1 MRHENISA
9 ILLAAGKGVR
19 FRSRLPKVM
28 HNVID
33 KPMIYYPIR
42 ALLRAGI
49 RDIVI
54 VLGFGAEYVRDY
66 VRGEFGEEGLRF
78 VIQRVQRGTGDAV
91 RVTLPYIKTRKFLL
105 LYGDMPLID
114 ESVINGLIRHSR
126 DSGLVLTSFDAE
138 DPTGYGR
145 IIKDASGNLVRTVEE
160 KDATLSERSIK
171 EVNAGLYMV
180 DTAIIRKY
188 IRRLKNENAQ
198 REYYFPD
205 IFLFAIKDGFIV
217 KIFKSERDY
226 LLGANNRVDLS
237 CLNRILQE
245 RINRSYMLSGVT
257 IINPESV
264 IIGTDVTIGQDTVI
278 YPDVSIT
285 GSTRIGSGSIIEKGV
300 LISDSNISDNVH
312 IKPYCHIEK
321 AHIDSGAI
329 IGPFARLRPDTV
341 VDKEAHIGNFVELK
355 KAHIGRRSKANHLT
369 YLGDAEIGSDVN
381 IGAGTITC
389 NYDGKN
395 KYRTVLSDGVF
406 VGSDTQ
412 FVAPVSVGK
421 NAYIGAGSTI
431 TEDVPP
437 NSLALSR
444 TPQKN
449 IRGWVSRNKKR

>member
-1 MRHENISA
+1 MRHESISA

-28 HNVID
+28 HKVID
-33 KPMIYYPIR
+33 KPMIYYSVR
-42 ALLRAGI
+42 ALLRAGV

-54 VLGFGAEYVRDY
+54 VIGFGAEYVGDY
-66 VRGEFGEEGLRF
+66 IRGEFGEEGLRF

-114 ESVINGLIRHSR
+114 ESVINRLIRNYR
-126 DSGLVLTSFDAE
+126 DAGLVLTSFDAE
-138 DPTGYGR
+138 DPAGYGR
-145 IIKDASGNLVRTVEE
+145 IIKDASGNLVRIVEE
-160 KDATLSERSIK
+160 KDAILSERGIK

-180 DTAIIRKY
+180 DTAIVRKY

-198 REYYFPD
+198 GEYYFPD
-205 IFLFAIKDGFIV
+205 IFLLAMKDGFTV

-237 CLNRILQE
+237 YLNRILQQ
-245 RINRSYMLSGVT
+245 RINRDYMLSGVT

-264 IIGTDVTIGQDTVI
+264 IISPDVTIGEDTVI

-285 GSTRIGSGSIIEKGV
+285 GSTRIGSGSIIERGV
-300 LISDSNISDNVH
+300 LISDSNVSDNVH
-312 IKPYCHIEK
+312 IRPYCHIEK
-321 AHIDSGAI
+321 AHIGSGAI

-341 VDKEAHIGNFVELK
+341 VDREAHIGNFVELK
-355 KAHIGRRSKANHLT
+355 KTRIGRRSKANHLT
-369 YLGDAEIGSDVN
+369 YLGDADIGSDVN

-395 KYRTVLSDGVF
+395 KYRTVLSNGVF

-437 NSLALSR
+437 DSLALSR

-449 IRGWVSRNKKR
+449 IKGWVSRNKRR